1 MLNSEQVLPT
11 YVPQGDQWVACIA
24 NRTFK
29 SMVIEY
35 VILTLPAMLLKNKPN
50 RKLIIDYKEPELY
63 TWKADEVERSEIS
76 GAFWMHAA
84 QRSKRALQVCM
95 PWARRT

>member
-1 MLNSEQVLPT
+1 MLNSQQVLPT

-35 VILTLPAMLLKNKPN
+35 VILTLPGLLLKNKPN

-63 TWKADEVERSEIS
+63 TWKAEEVERSEIS
-76 GAFWMHAA
+76 GALRGCCLM
-84 QRSKRALQVCM
+84 RSKRA
-95 PWARRT
+95 P